1 MLDQLEKDVDRHIST
16 HTERSD
22 DDRAAVHILETFL
35 RSEGRINPSFATDDK
50 WPNHDG
56 TFEFVPN
63 PEISRA
69 PRQTFYVQIKG
80 TRNYSEKNGVV
91 KYTLR
96 DLAFPAFMYKKV
108 SLDPGILFVIL
119 NPTERGDERVFW
131 KYISASLLRS
141 MDFAKN
147 SMTISF
153 TTEEEILNDNESVFS
168 FCNSLNKIT
177 ECHSFISQLE
187 VYNYPLEEIERII
200 KVCSEEISESIDD
213 LSILNNNR
221 DNISQQILKRLDNL
235 CVSALLLNAINGG
248 YSCPSVGLAWE
259 YSLLKIETKYLG
271 DFYRGL
277 RYIGRRIP
285 GEGQSER
292 LMLKYYGFMW
302 QIRKSLSFNHG
313 ITVLQNLEKFLEY
326 TKTDEQDRQYYSLIA
341 DAFDLVNRELKI
353 RSNTRF
359 YVQKKLPFYIG
370 TERYFEVT
378 LQQAGAYASKYNRIT
393 AYTKLNISTSYSVQV
408 EYVPVSIHLWGIDTE
423 IKVITGWQ
431 VSVDPSCLNKLGKI
445 LNKPIKLSARF
456 GEYDALM
463 HFLTGTGMNFLEMID
478 LKEVRF
484 SKLIEDIY
492 KGTRTSYF
500 KDVLQELRDK
510 YAMGSTRFGRYTVRY
525 LLLSLREELLDRV
538 MPSQFSPQWNC
549 TDLYLSKK
557 CFPFE
562 CNPLISNLV
571 GSNTSAISQARY
583 LASIVERERTEM
595 IVPYWAIMKSIQ
607 ETGEIYCK
615 LGGELTQTSIQ
626 KYNNQLDSWEK
637 RQGNGIWI
645 NEDVAYIESFEV
657 STLSILKKLLELS
670 HIPNRGQKELNNS
683 FLRNCD
689 IPFSDPR
696 KVEALRYA
704 FVNSRVLLIYGAAG
718 TGKTTLI
725 DYLSRMMKDRRKL
738 FLTKTHTALQ
748 NLQRRIGSPGTDAS
762 FISIDSFTRKVNL
775 SDYDIIFVDE
785 CSIIDNR
792 VMEAFFKKMR
802 SDTLL
807 VLAGDIYQI
816 ESIDFGNWFSYAK
829 DLIKT
834 CGAKVE
840 LLSTWRTKDK
850 NLIGLWTE
858 VRSKG
863 PLITE
868 KLVIDGPFSENI
880 GSNILKKELLD
891 EVILCLNY
899 DGKFGLNNMNSYF
912 QNANTAEAVS
922 WREWKYKVG
931 DPILFNDTERFSL
944 IYNNLKGR
952 IVQIIKSDSCIS
964 FTVDIP
970 IPLTEMDCKNDGLE
984 FIDAMEDG
992 TRIRFS
998 VLDYDENMKDEERKK
1013 TIVPFQLAYAVS
1025 IHKAQGLEYQSVKV
1039 VIPNSN
1045 TERITHGIFYTA
1057 ITRAKEK
1064 LKIYWSAETMQSVV
1078 NGFSSDSSRQKSLE
1092 IIKKKL

>member
-177 ECHSFISQLE
+177 ECHSFINQLE

-359 YVQKKLPFYIG
+359 YVQK
-370 TERYFEVT
+370 
-378 LQQAGAYASKYNRIT
+378 
-393 AYTKLNISTSYSVQV
+393 SY
-408 EYVPVSIHLWGIDTE
+408 H
-423 IKVITGWQ
+423 
-431 VSVDPSCLNKLGKI
+431 
-445 LNKPIKLSARF
+445 
-456 GEYDALM
+456 
-463 HFLTGTGMNFLEMID
+463 
-478 LKEVRF
+478 
-484 SKLIEDIY
+484 
-492 KGTRTSYF
+492 
-500 KDVLQELRDK
+500 
-510 YAMGSTRFGRYTVRY
+510 
-525 LLLSLREELLDRV
+525 
-538 MPSQFSPQWNC
+538 
-549 TDLYLSKK
+549 
-557 CFPFE
+557 
-562 CNPLISNLV
+562 
-571 GSNTSAISQARY
+571 
-583 LASIVERERTEM
+583 
-595 IVPYWAIMKSIQ
+595 
-607 ETGEIYCK
+607 
-615 LGGELTQTSIQ
+615 
-626 KYNNQLDSWEK
+626 
-637 RQGNGIWI
+637 
-645 NEDVAYIESFEV
+645 
-657 STLSILKKLLELS
+657 SIL
-670 HIPNRGQKELNNS
+670 GQK
-683 FLRNCD
+683 D
-689 IPFSDPR
+689 
-696 KVEALRYA
+696 
-704 FVNSRVLLIYGAAG
+704 
-718 TGKTTLI
+718 
-725 DYLSRMMKDRRKL
+725 
-738 FLTKTHTALQ
+738 
-748 NLQRRIGSPGTDAS
+748 
-762 FISIDSFTRKVNL
+762 
-775 SDYDIIFVDE
+775 
-785 CSIIDNR
+785 
-792 VMEAFFKKMR
+792 
-802 SDTLL
+802 
-807 VLAGDIYQI
+807 
-816 ESIDFGNWFSYAK
+816 
-829 DLIKT
+829 
-834 CGAKVE
+834 
-840 LLSTWRTKDK
+840 
-850 NLIGLWTE
+850 
-858 VRSKG
+858 
-863 PLITE
+863 
-868 KLVIDGPFSENI
+868 
-880 GSNILKKELLD
+880 ILKLHYSRPGPMHQS
-891 EVILCLNY
+891 I
-899 DGKFGLNNMNSYF
+899 
-912 QNANTAEAVS
+912 TVS
-922 WREWKYKVG
+922 RH
-931 DPILFNDTERFSL
+931 
-944 IYNNLKGR
+944 
-952 IVQIIKSDSCIS
+952 
-964 FTVDIP
+964 
-970 IPLTEMDCKNDGLE
+970 
-984 FIDAMEDG
+984 
-992 TRIRFS
+992 TRS
-998 VLDYDENMKDEERKK
+998 
-1013 TIVPFQLAYAVS
+1013 
-1025 IHKAQGLEYQSVKV
+1025 
-1039 VIPNSN
+1039 
-1045 TERITHGIFYTA
+1045 
-1057 ITRAKEK
+1057 
-1064 LKIYWSAETMQSVV
+1064 
-1078 NGFSSDSSRQKSLE
+1078 
-1092 IIKKKL
+1092 